1 MRITKYILKITFI
14 NTLISTLVIMG
25 IVWLSQSFRS
35 IKFILD
41 KGGNIFD
48 FFKLSLLS
56 LPSWLSIS
64 LSFGIFFG
72 IFITYTR
79 LENDKEI
86 IVMKSAGLS
95 GVQIALPGILI
106 GFFISIILFL
116 NLHFLSPISYTV
128 FKNYQNEIRYRT
140 PEITF
145 NDKTFVDVDKYTTIF
160 FENKNIKN
168 QIINVFV
175 QDRRNIKEHIEI
187 FAKEGFFYSKENKI
201 FLVLKNGTKIFSP
214 LNKAPTIID
223 FEMNTINLH
232 ENDNKNKNF
241 EFGGNTSIK
250 SRFVEDK
257 ELSFFDLI
265 KKSKLHNEFKNHN
278 KYLAEAHS
286 RNVNSLLPLTF
297 SMIVLSLLLLIS
309 NSRKFNLLYRI
320 SIFSLIFL
328 TQTILIVFKN
338 LTTKDIYFLP
348 FLYSI
353 PISIVIISFLL
364 LQFETF
370 FKNLNLK
377 IWKTYG
383 Q

>member
-1 MRITKYILKITFI
+1 MRTKTLK
-14 NTLISTLVIMG
+14 S
-25 IVWLSQSFRS
+25 
-35 IKFILD
+35 
-41 KGGNIFD
+41 
-48 FFKLSLLS
+48 
-56 LPSWLSIS
+56 
-64 LSFGIFFG
+64 
-72 IFITYTR
+72 
-79 LENDKEI
+79 
-86 IVMKSAGLS
+86 
-95 GVQIALPGILI
+95 
-106 GFFISIILFL
+106 
-116 NLHFLSPISYTV
+116 
-128 FKNYQNEIRYRT
+128 NY
-140 PEITF
+140 
-145 NDKTFVDVDKYTTIF
+145 
-160 FENKNIKN
+160 
-168 QIINVFV
+168 NVFV

-265 KKSKLHNEFKNHN
+265 KKSKLHNEIKNHN
-278 KYLAEAHS
+278 KYIAEAHS

-309 NSRKFNLLYRI
+309 NSRKYNLLYRI

-370 FKNLNLK
+370 LK
-377 IWKTYG
+377 I
-383 Q
+383 